1 MIILTRKKQN
11 EILKRLC
18 ANEIIFRHEMNAL
31 PLCEEW
37 VECSRQYIDNSF
49 NIALLVGGVEGAVT
63 VKNTID
69 KRYGRQK

>member
-31 PLCEEW
+31 PMCEEW
-37 VECSRQYIDNSF
+37 FDCNNKYIENSCE
-49 NIALLVGGVEGAVT
+49 IALLVDGVNGAIK
-63 VKNTID
+63 VKNTLE
-69 KRYGRQK
+69 KRINNN